1 MFSYEVY
8 SRFRDERGL
17 KDKHVADATGITRST
32 FSDWKTGRSEPK
44 LPKIMKIANFLKINP
59 ALIAGAPVYTI
70 EYDAN
75 RETIKNIHVDQPEP
89 QNNMQ
94 SVMLTDTERALIKVY
109 RKLNDVGQ
117 GYLLTQAGMMAKEEN
132 FKAKQEDIP
141 FLDSKKENLA

>member
-1 MFSYEVY
+1 
-8 SRFRDERGL
+8 
-17 KDKHVADATGITRST
+17 
-32 FSDWKTGRSEPK
+32 
-44 LPKIMKIANFLKINP
+44 MKIANFLKINP

-94 SVMLTDTERALIKVY
+94 SVMLTDNERALIKVY